1 MSKFLINIPNNERE
15 DGKTPDSVK
24 YKKDCADFV
33 CLEDG
38 TITRECR
45 YCNLSLVCRQID
57 IGLDGEAIPME
68 SHYLPVADSVTG
80 EIQGH
85 ELFCT
90 GMHDLRPLKERLEDD
105 KVS

>member
-1 MSKFLINIPNNERE
+1 MNKFLINIPNSERE
-15 DGKTPDSVK
+15 NGSTQDSIK

-38 TITRECR
+38 TITKECR
-45 YCNLSLVCRQID
+45 YCNLSLQCRQID
-57 IGLDGEAIPME
+57 IGPDGKAISME
-68 SHYLPVADSVTG
+68 SHYLPVYDAAGKLVS
-80 EIQGH
+80 H

-90 GMHDLRPLKERLEDD
+90 GMYDLRPYKERLEDD

>member
-1 MSKFLINIPNNERE
+1 MNKFLINIPNDSRE
-15 DGKTPDSVK
+15 NGRTQDSIK
-24 YKKDCADFV
+24 YKKDCPDFV

-38 TITRECR
+38 TIMRECR

-57 IGLDGEAIPME
+57 IGLDGKAVPME
-68 SHYLPVADSVTG
+68 AHYLPVFDAKG
-80 EIQGH
+80 ELVSH

-90 GMHDLRPLKERLEDD
+90 GMHDLRSLNERFEDD